1 MKSSQRVL
9 EAVIEN
15 FTFENDDTF
24 DVLLIISFF
33 ATRFFYN
40 LKMYEKKE
48 IKIIPREASL
58 FFPLKF

>member
-48 IKIIPREASL
+48 IKIIP
-58 FFPLKF
+58 